1 MRKII
6 LVSLLILIF
15 FVCLGLVGGTLF
27 FLAENQG
34 FLSRW
39 EGLGVTPEKSVE
51 IVTGDINTVYVRTD
65 SGSIY
70 GCRHE
75 EKDVSQSCW
84 FKASPPLDVDP
95 ETVFDSPLYDGAPEP
110 PNNLILDDLD
120 ATIWYADAAFE
131 TRYALDADSMV
142 WKWEYDR
149 NWLDIFTCFLGP
161 LVGAAVG
168 LLLAIGL
175 WFFVWIS
182 RLLRRRE
189 V

>member
-1 MRKII
+1 MRKLIM
-6 LVSLLILIF
+6 VSLLILIF
-15 FVCLGLVGGTLF
+15 FMFMGLVGGSLF

-34 FLSRW
+34 LLSRW
-39 EGLGVTPEKSVE
+39 QELGATPEKSVE
-51 IVTGDINTVYVRTD
+51 IVTGDINSLYVRTN

-84 FKASPPLDVDP
+84 FKASLPLDVDP

-110 PNNLILDDLD
+110 PNNSIIDDLD

-131 TRYALDADSMV
+131 TRYALDTDGVV

-149 NWLDIFTCFLGP
+149 GWLDNLVCFLGP
-161 LVGAAVG
+161 LAGATVG
-168 LLLAIGL
+168 LLLLIVFWAYIGIRHL
-175 WFFVWIS
+175 A
-182 RLLRRRE
+182 RR
-189 V
+189 